1 MKKHLMKINKKDLIL
16 IISVIVLNTTI
27 YIIGRTNKITPYVV
41 TGTLDSYIPFIK
53 WFIYPYVSWYL
64 LIFLMPLLVSI
75 YDKDAFYKYITF
87 MYLSLLVTLIVY
99 IFAPTIIIREDI
111 NLLNNTLTD
120 RLITHI
126 YNAGSTLASAPSL
139 HVLLAFGFMM
149 PLINGKKVPNII
161 RIIGVILGLLII
173 LATVFIKQH
182 ALIDVVTSIFI
193 VIVCYFITKVF
204 KLDKYIKSL

>member
-99 IFAPTIIIREDI
+99 IIIIREDI

-193 VIVCYFITKVF
+193 VIACYFITKVF